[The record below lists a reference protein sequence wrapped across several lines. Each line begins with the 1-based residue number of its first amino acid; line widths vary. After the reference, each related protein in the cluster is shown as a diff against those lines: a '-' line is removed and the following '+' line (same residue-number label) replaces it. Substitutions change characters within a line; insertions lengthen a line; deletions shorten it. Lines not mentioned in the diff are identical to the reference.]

1 MIVTCTNCTTRLQ
14 LDDSKV
20 PARPFTVRCPKCQ
33 QIINAQP
40 PSAAAPDNS
49 ALAAG
54 GDLPATTRTQREA
67 RASTAATQIQVEA
80 AAEPSASLS
89 SQQAGGSQDLARMLA
104 ALLRQGGGGGDVAA
118 TRGGVRTRPVWDRRR
133 ALVCM
138 STTHGEEIARGLTAS
153 DYDVS
158 VAADAPQAVGMMRE
172 IKIDVVILDPEF
184 DMGRQGASQVLREV
198 NTRRP
203 AERRRVLV
211 VEVAPS
217 VRTGDAQAAFLAN
230 VNLVVNTGEVA
241 DLPRVLERMVAEYND
256 LYRDFNRALG
266 VAEL

>member
-1 MIVTCTNCTTRLQ
+1 
-14 LDDSKV
+14 V

-40 PSAAAPDNS
+40 QASPSDNS

-54 GDLPATTRTQREA
+54 GDLPASTRTQREA
-67 RASTAATQIQVEA
+67 RNMSGAQIQVETTAEVSGGDA
-80 AAEPSASLS
+80 AATS
-89 SQQAGGSQDLARMLA
+89 GNGSQDLARMLA
-104 ALLRQGGGGGDVAA
+104 ALLRQSAGGGETAA
-118 TRGGVRTRPVWDRRR
+118 RGGVRARPVWDRRR

-138 STTHGEEIARGLTAS
+138 STSHGEEIARGLAAS

-158 VAADAPQAVGMMRE
+158 VASDSQQAVGAMRE
-172 IKIDVVILDPEF
+172 GKVEVIVLDPEF
-184 DMGRQGASQVLREV
+184 DMGKQGAAQVTREV

-203 AERRRVLV
+203 SERRRLLL
-211 VEVAPS
+211 VEVSPT

-230 VNLVVNTGEVA
+230 VNLVVNTRDVA
-241 DLPRVLERMVAEYND
+241 ELPHVLERTLHEFND
-256 LYRDFNRALG
+256 LYKDFNRALG